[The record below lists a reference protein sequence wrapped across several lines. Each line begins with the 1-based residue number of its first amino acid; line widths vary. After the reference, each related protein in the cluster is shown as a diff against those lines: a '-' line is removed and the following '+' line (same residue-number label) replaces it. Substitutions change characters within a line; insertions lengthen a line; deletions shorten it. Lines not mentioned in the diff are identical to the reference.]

1 MELISKIEVK
11 MNQNNN
17 RIHYTHRVSEKAK
30 TEEYTAISNNKSGR
44 LIRKSM
50 YTLLIS

>member
-1 MELISKIEVK
+1 

-17 RIHYTHRVSEKAK
+17 RIYTQSERKKQK
-30 TEEYTAISNNKSGR
+30 TKEYTVISNNKSGR